1 MSKARE
7 ILDEVFCLME
17 QQSLESTVTARQTEE
32 YRQRAE
38 RINKL
43 LDLLIHERPRPH
55 SWRGETSK

>member
-1 MSKARE
+1 MLKARE

-17 QQSLESTVTARQTEE
+17 QQSLESTVTSRETEE

-43 LDLLIHERPRPH
+43 LDLLIRERPRPH
-55 SWRGETSK
+55 SWRATRK